1 MPNRT
6 RAFRHKAAVGKD
18 HGVSWKRR
26 IEKANFEEQ
35 GEEHHDDDGE
45 SVIDNAKIPVE
56 EAEMLG

>member
-18 HGVSWKRR
+18 HGCFLERR
-26 IEKANFEEQ
+26 IEANFEEQ

-56 EAEMLG
+56 EAEMLE